1 MGAGEILRT
10 SCNKYTAFMALVA
23 HTEQQGISHI
33 QDPCCSRS
41 RWEGQFLQGFSAFIS
56 MLHICL

>member
-23 HTEQQGISHI
+23 HTERARDQSHPGSLLQQKQMGR
-33 QDPCCSRS
+33 PVFA
-41 RWEGQFLQGFSAFIS
+41 GL
-56 MLHICL
+56 